1 MKSYPRDT
9 YNSDHRYHRLH
20 RLPYNLVPRAL
31 FPGIAGKS
39 ALGTR
44 LVSLADL
51 LSETTSSTSFFL
63 GIVERANSRARVK
76 ITPPEKRRHVS
87 LRKNRG

>member
-1 MKSYPRDT
+1 MVAINEESAYMKPYPRDT

-44 LVSLADL
+44 LVSLARL
-51 LSETTSSTSFFL
+51 
-63 GIVERANSRARVK
+63 IERDY
-76 ITPPEKRRHVS
+76 E
-87 LRKNRG
+87 

>member
-44 LVSLADL
+44 LVSLARL
-51 LSETTSSTSFFL
+51 
-63 GIVERANSRARVK
+63 IERDY
-76 ITPPEKRRHVS
+76 E
-87 LRKNRG
+87 